1 MDKTLNLIN
10 EPMLMEPNRLASLIE
25 SQRILRVNV
34 QTKEPVIHITT
45 ADKTMALAIGAG
57 YTILQGGVAIVPI
70 IGPMFK
76 GEGSWGYADQ
86 SEIRAN
92 VRKAVNDQAVSAIM
106 FLIDSPGGSV
116 AGTMDLADEIR
127 AAGKIKPTMAY
138 AEDLMASA
146 AMWAGAAA
154 NEIYANASALI
165 GSIGV
170 ITAVADYSEAMKNA
184 GIKVHTIATGKYK
197 AAGSPY
203 KEATQEELD
212 YIRSRID
219 ATYEQFVDA
228 VAKGRGI
235 RGETIKKMEA
245 AVFTAK
251 DAEEK
256 KLIDGVMSFDQAFMK
271 LSKRA
276 RSGGAK
282 VRALAEVS
290 LMEM

>member
-1 MDKTLNLIN
+1 
-10 EPMLMEPNRLASLIE
+10 
-25 SQRILRVNV
+25 
-34 QTKEPVIHITT
+34 VIHVTT
-45 ADKTMALAIGAG
+45 ADQTMALALGAG

-92 VRKAVNDQAVSAIM
+92 VRKAVNDPSATAIM
-106 FLIDSPGGSV
+106 LLIDSPGGSV
-116 AGTMDLADEIR
+116 AGTMDLADEVR

-146 AMWAGAAA
+146 AMWVGAAA
-154 NEIYANASALI
+154 NEVYANAAALV

-170 ITAVADYSEAMKNA
+170 ITAVADYTKALENA
-184 GIKVHTIATGKYK
+184 GVVVHTITTGKFK
-197 AAGSPY
+197 ASGSPY
-203 KEATQEELD
+203 KATTPDDLA
-212 YIRSRID
+212 YIQSRID
-219 ATYEQFVDA
+219 ATFEQFVEA

-235 RGETIKKMEA
+235 RGETVKKMEA

-251 DAEEK
+251 DAVEN
-256 KLIDGVMSFDQAFMK
+256 KLIDGVASFDQAFMK
-271 LSKRA
+271 LAKKTKQSGSKA
-276 RSGGAK
+276 
-282 VRALAEVS
+282 RALAEMS